1 MNRYEQQIRHAWVE
15 IDLAAIR
22 HNLQEVKRL
31 VGSGVD
37 ILAVVKAEAY
47 GHGAIPVAKTA
58 IASGA
63 SWLGVAMPEEGIE
76 LRKAGIE
83 TPILIF
89 GPVQSDQAGPVIQ
102 HGLTTAIC
110 DWGSAL
116 AMSGEAVRTGK
127 PALVHLKVETGMGR
141 VGVRPDDAVE
151 FMRKAKELPGLKI
164 TGVFSH
170 LATADEKDK
179 QYAKCQIQVFSK
191 AVEALKADGLLPEK
205 VHLANSAGVM
215 ELPESH
221 FNMVRPGIIL
231 YGLYPSNEIDRGKAL
246 LKPALALKTRVSFVK
261 RLPAGSG
268 ISYGQ
273 RYHTQKES
281 TIATIPVGYADGWS
295 RMLTNK
301 AEAIVNGKKYPIV
314 GSICMDQ
321 CMIDLGDDTVDI
333 GGEVVLIGESGGEK
347 ISADSLAEK
356 LGTINY
362 EITCMLSN
370 RLPRVYL
377 ENREKV

>member
-1 MNRYEQQIRHAWVE
+1 MNRHEQQIRHAWVE

-31 VGSGVD
+31 VGPGVD

-47 GHGAIPVAKTA
+47 GHGAIPVAKTV

-89 GPVQSDQAGPVIQ
+89 GPVQSDQVGPVV
-102 HGLTTAIC
+102 HYGLTIAIC
-110 DWGSAL
+110 DWESAL

-127 PALVHLKVETGMGR
+127 PALVHLKVDTGMGR

-151 FMRKAKELPGLKI
+151 FTRKAKELPGLKI

-179 QYAKCQIQVFSK
+179 QYAKRQIRVFSK
-191 AVEALKADGLLPEK
+191 TVEALKAAGLLPEK

-321 CMIDLGDDTVDI
+321 CMIDLGDDTVEI
-333 GGEVVLIGESGGEK
+333 GEEVVLIGESGGEK

-377 ENREKV
+377 ENWGKV

>member
-1 MNRYEQQIRHAWVE
+1 MNRHEQQIRHAWVE

-76 LRKAGIE
+76 LRKAGIA

-89 GPVQSDQAGPVIQ
+89 GPVQADQVGPVVQ
-102 HGLTTAIC
+102 YGLTIAIC
-110 DWGSAL
+110 DWESAL
-116 AMSGEAVRTGK
+116 AMSGEASRTGK
-127 PALVHLKVETGMGR
+127 PAFVHLKVDTGMGR
-141 VGVRPDDAVE
+141 VGVQPDDAVE
-151 FMRKAKELPGLKI
+151 FMRKANELPGLKI

-170 LATADEKDK
+170 LATADERDK
-179 QYAKCQIQVFSK
+179 QYAKHQIQVF
-191 AVEALKADGLLPEK
+191 AGTVEALKAVGLLPEK
-205 VHLANSAGVM
+205 VHLANSAGIM
-215 ELPESH
+215 EFPESH

-273 RYHTQKES
+273 KYHTQKES

-295 RMLTNK
+295 RILTNK

-321 CMIDLGDDTVDI
+321 CMIDLGDDTVEI
-333 GGEVVLIGESGGEK
+333 GEEVVLIGESGGEK

-362 EITCMLSN
+362 EVICMLSN

-377 ENREKV
+377 EDW